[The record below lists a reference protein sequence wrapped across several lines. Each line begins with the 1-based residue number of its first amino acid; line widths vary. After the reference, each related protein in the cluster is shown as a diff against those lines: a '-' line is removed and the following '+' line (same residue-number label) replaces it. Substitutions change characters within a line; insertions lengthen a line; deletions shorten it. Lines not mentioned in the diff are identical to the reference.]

1 MKLATRILTG
11 VVALT
16 ATTLLIAQDGP
27 PGGGPGGQGGPGGG
41 QPPKLPL
48 LTALDADG
56 DGEIS
61 AAEISNAATALAK
74 LDKNG
79 DGKLTRD
86 EFMGQRPGGPGGQG
100 RPGNRPQDSSGN

>member
-1 MKLATRILTG
+1 MKLTTKILTG
-11 VVALT
+11 ALCLTT
-16 ATTLLIAQDGP
+16 ATLLIAQDGP
-27 PGGGPGGQGGPGGG
+27 PGGGPGGG

-61 AAEISNAATALAK
+61 AAEIANATAALQK
-74 LDKNG
+74 LDQNG

-86 EFMGQRPGGPGGQG
+86 EYQGQRPGGPGGPG
-100 RPGNRPQDSSGN
+100 RQGNRPPDATGN